1 MPDGS
6 APAVAV
12 LLLLPLCGAALFSPI
27 WVTEE
32 LPPDG
37 RPLRLR
43 GETPMTTLSVL
54 AEAPPNQPAALRS
67 SIAGPRCAAGR
78 VFGACMAS
86 VQSVAAGAPS
96 GRTEFSS

>member
-12 LLLLPLCGAALFSPI
+12 LFLLPPVRGGSVLTHLGDGGGAL
-27 WVTEE
+27 
-32 LPPDG
+32 DG
-37 RPLRLR
+37 RLSVCA
-43 GETPMTTLSVL
+43 ETSPMTTLSVL